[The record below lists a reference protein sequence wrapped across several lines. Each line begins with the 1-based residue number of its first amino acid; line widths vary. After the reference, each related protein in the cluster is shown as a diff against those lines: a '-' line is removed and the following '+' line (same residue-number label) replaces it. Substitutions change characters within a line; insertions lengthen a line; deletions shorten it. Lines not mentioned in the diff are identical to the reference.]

1 VPEGGFPLEEIW
13 NKMASA
19 AEVRDHAEVL
29 KWEERMDDLM
39 VLQTADIRDYI
50 LKAYVNAHTSQ
61 LTARN
66 WVDHALAIARISER
80 RNEIQRFRDQGEV
93 NPYILSPQE
102 LINALDHLMNQPPTL
117 TVSQ

>member
-1 VPEGGFPLEEIW
+1 
-13 NKMASA
+13 MASA

-39 VLQTADIRDYI
+39 VMKTADTRDYI

-80 RNEIQRFRDQGEV
+80 RIEILGNLQRFRDQGEV
-93 NPYILSPQE
+93 DPY
-102 LINALDHLMNQPPTL
+102 TL
-117 TVSQ
+117 

>member
-1 VPEGGFPLEEIW
+1 
-13 NKMASA
+13 MASA

-80 RNEIQRFRDQGEV
+80 RIEILGNLQRFRDQGEV
-93 NPYILSPQE
+93 NPYIPSPQE
-102 LINALDHLMNQPPTL
+102 LINALVHLMNQPPTL